1 MTFRPTDPT
10 RTMRSTGAGLAIAA
24 GMFVLLALF
33 CQLHA
38 LMAHETV
45 PLTGSLRWA
54 TAGTSCWF
62 ALLLLG
68 WTNRERLRTVANGPL
83 RGQIALF
90 AFAMLPILITDAV
103 AMHLLALL
111 DGDPDTLGDIG
122 GRALSFLP
130 RAAMLS
136 AIMMLS
142 LIVWERRQPA
152 APQWA
157 FVPAGLWLDFP
168 EAPLLRLRA
177 ADVRLIRSAGNYSE
191 IVCAERTWLVR
202 ATLSDLAARFG
213 SRGFVRVHRRTVVNA
228 RHVREINGDSGGR
241 AVIVL
246 TGGDRVTVGPSY
258 RRALDALTRG

>member
-1 MTFRPTDPT
+1 MTFRPSDPT
-10 RTMRSTGAGLAIAA
+10 RIRSTGAGLAIAA

-38 LMAHETV
+38 LMAHEAV

-54 TAGTSCWF
+54 AAGTSCWC
-62 ALLLLG
+62 ALLLLA
-68 WTNRERLRTVANGPL
+68 WTNRERLRALATGPV

-90 AFAMLPILITDAV
+90 ALAMLPILITDAV

-122 GRALSFLP
+122 GRAYSFLP

-142 LIVWERRQPA
+142 LNLWERRLAGQERA
-152 APQWA
+152 A
-157 FVPAGLWLDFP
+157 VPRGQWLDFP

-177 ADVRLIRSAGNYSE
+177 ADVRLIRS
-191 IVCAERTWLVR
+191 
-202 ATLSDLAARFG
+202 
-213 SRGFVRVHRRTVVNA
+213 
-228 RHVREINGDSGGR
+228 
-241 AVIVL
+241 
-246 TGGDRVTVGPSY
+246 
-258 RRALDALTRG
+258 